1 MKPIIYYEDIVTEFL
16 KSNTQSSSYY
26 SGIIQKDN
34 WTFTISCVL
43 YDNDIVPIWWE
54 FYTEDDNGNVLPDD
68 FSFDEFKKV
77 YLNTKRV

>member
-1 MKPIIYYEDIVTEFL
+1 MMPIIYYEDIVTEFL
-16 KSNTQSSSYY
+16 KSSTQSSSYY
-26 SGIIQKDN
+26 SGTIQKDN

-43 YDNDIVPIWWE
+43 YANDIVPIWWD
-54 FYTEDDNGNVLPDD
+54 FYAEDDNGNVLPDD